1 MTMSSKPASRLRV
14 LAAALTL
21 TVAGALGACTPPPG
35 NSGGSAPKEL
45 RIGLQSG
52 PGTLDPATINQA
64 AQWYVDLAYSPLI
77 QTSSDGSLRPG
88 LATKWGYVGSGNTE
102 FQLTLREGV
111 KFADGSDLTA
121 EGVKKHLEYIKGSGG
136 QMAPILSTLESMTVA
151 DGLNLTLKFNAP
163 NPNLPHYFSQAG
175 VGIADVI
182 SPKALADPK
191 ALGTATSGAG
201 PYVLDTSAT
210 VSNDT
215 YVYAPNPNYWDKEN
229 IHWDKV
235 TIKVIPNLNSILDAM
250 KSGQIDFSTGDY
262 STADEAQKAGLQS
275 HFVPN
280 VFSGLSLLDRDGA
293 LVPALA
299 DQRVRQAINYAIDR
313 KAIVNAIYG
322 QWGEAT
328 TQTTHGVGYD
338 AALDHAYPHDPEK
351 AKKLLAEAGYKDG
364 FTLPVVS
371 TSFFNGDTMV
381 QAVASELAKVGIT
394 VKSESQPDV
403 NTYVSKMASGTY
415 PASWIGFGTLPMFV
429 EYQNLYGP
437 GASLFNPFK
446 STDPQLTELS
456 GKLATASQEEVKTL
470 SEQIEKRL
478 VDLAWFAP
486 VGWAPLGQ
494 YATTKIDSAAVTT
507 TTGENPIAAIVDV
520 KPAGD

>member
-1 MTMSSKPASRLRV
+1 MSSTPVKRLRV
-14 LAAALTL
+14 LAAALTI
-21 TVAGALGACTPPPG
+21 TVAGTLSACTPPPA
-35 NSGGSAPKEL
+35 NSGGSASKEL

-77 QTSSDGSLRPG
+77 QTSSDGTLRPG
-88 LATKWGYVGSGNTE
+88 LATTWGYVGSGNTE
-102 FQLTLREGV
+102 FEMTLRDGV
-111 KFADGSDLTA
+111 KFADGSDLNA
-121 EGVKKHLEYIKGSGG
+121 DGVKKHLEYIKAAGG
-136 QMAPILSTLESMTVA
+136 QMSPVLNTLESITVA
-151 DGLNLTLKFNAP
+151 DNLRLTLKFSTP
-163 NPNLPHYFSQAG
+163 NPNLPYYFSQAG

-182 SPKALADPK
+182 SPKALDDPK
-191 ALGTATSGAG
+191 TLGTATSGAG
-201 PYVLDTSAT
+201 PYVLDAAAT
-210 VSNDT
+210 VTNDT
-215 YVYAPNPNYWDKEN
+215 YVYAPNPNYWDKDN
-229 IHWDKV
+229 VHWDKV

-262 STADEAQKAGLQS
+262 STADEAQKAGLQA

-280 VFSGLSLLDRDGA
+280 VFSGLSLMDRAGT

-322 QWGEAT
+322 QWGTAT
-328 TQTTHGVGYD
+328 TQTTHGVGFD
-338 AALDHAYPHDPEK
+338 PALDDAYPYDPEK

-381 QAVASELAKVGIT
+381 QAIASELAKVGIT
-394 VKSESQPDV
+394 VKSESQADV
-403 NTYVSKMASGTY
+403 NTYLSKMASGTY

-429 EYQNLYGP
+429 AYQNLYGP
-437 GASLFNPFK
+437 GASLFNPLK

-456 GKLATASQEEVKTL
+456 DKLATSSQEEVKTL

-478 VDLAWFAP
+478 VELAWFAP

-494 YATTKIDSAAVTT
+494 YATNKIDSDAVTT
-507 TTGENPIAAIVDV
+507 TTGEHPIAAIVDL
-520 KPAGD
+520 KPSGD